1 MQTRHTA
8 ATALI
13 ALFTL
18 IVTLPAAARN
28 GITIPGRPHI
38 PAGMQAQQ
46 SRPAEPQTRPEST
59 RRAEQQALE
68 TDMPEV
74 PFTFAISLGPNF
86 NTGGSQSAEW
96 FGSRPDVASQ
106 MDIMMNLKIVRRWSI
121 YLDLAITFFETRQQ
135 SADKDPVA
143 AILGELFAPVSSMK
157 PSAAAGL
164 AYSLPV
170 ERWSI
175 TPRAGIGVMSL
186 GSYHKSTTAG
196 DTTKRLEKDISPM
209 FVNAGVSAGYRLS
222 RLCTLFLDASYR
234 CPIQRATATYTVT
247 RPDIPAETVSATS
260 RSWGNDL
267 TISMGVKF
275 HLGARRR

>member
-1 MQTRHTA
+1 MLSRHRA
-8 ATALI
+8 ATALL

-18 IVTLPAAARN
+18 IFTLPAEAHS
-28 GITIPGRPHI
+28 GIPVPNYPDNATGT
-38 PAGMQAQQ
+38 QAQE
-46 SRPAEPQTRPEST
+46 SRAAAPQTRPQTT
-59 RRAEQQALE
+59 RRAEQTAIE

-96 FGSRPDVASQ
+96 FGSRPATAMQ
-106 MDIMMNLKIVRRWSI
+106 MDIMMNLAIVRRLSL
-121 YLDLAITFFETRQQ
+121 YLDLGITFFEIRQQ

-143 AILGELFAPVSSMK
+143 AIIGELFSPVSSMK

-164 AYSLPV
+164 AYTISV
-170 ERWSI
+170 ERWRI
-175 TPRAGIGVMSL
+175 IPRAGIGVISM
-186 GSYHKSTTAG
+186 GSYHKSSTVG
-196 DTTKRLEKDISPM
+196 DTTKRLDKDISPM

-234 CPIQRATATYTVT
+234 CPVQRATATYTLT
-247 RPDIPAETVSATS
+247 RPDTPAETLNATS

-267 TISMGVKF
+267 TLSLGVKF
-275 HLGARRR
+275 HIGAR